1 MDFIQIITNHYN
13 ALLTGAMMTAL
24 ISGISIC
31 LGMALG
37 LNLAFGLISKHWPI
51 QRFCAGYRSLLRGTP
66 MLVQL
71 FIVFYLLPKIGLDVP
86 SIVAAII
93 ALTMNTTAFQAEIY
107 RGGLLTMPP
116 GQVEAARMLGIKTQ
130 TIRIRIIIPQLF
142 QLVLPSL
149 VNETIAILKN
159 SSLISVI
166 AVTELMR
173 TGQQIVAVTFRP
185 LEVYII
191 AAAIYLTMNISLAKL
206 GSLAEGRLA
215 IATRS

>member
-1 MDFIQIITNHYN
+1 MNFIQIITNHYD

-66 MLVQL
+66 MPVQL

-93 ALTMNTTAFQAEIY
+93 ALTMNTTAFQAEI
-107 RGGLLTMPP
+107 
-116 GQVEAARMLGIKTQ
+116 
-130 TIRIRIIIPQLF
+130 
-142 QLVLPSL
+142 
-149 VNETIAILKN
+149 
-159 SSLISVI
+159 
-166 AVTELMR
+166 
-173 TGQQIVAVTFRP
+173 
-185 LEVYII
+185 
-191 AAAIYLTMNISLAKL
+191 
-206 GSLAEGRLA
+206 
-215 IATRS
+215 

>member
-1 MDFIQIITNHYN
+1 
-13 ALLTGAMMTAL
+13 MTAL
-24 ISGISIC
+24 VSGISIG

-51 QRFCAGYRSLLRGTP
+51 QRFCAVYRSLLRGTP

-93 ALTMNTTAFQAEIY
+93 ALTMNTAAFQAEIY
-107 RGGLLTMPP
+107 RGGLLTISP
-116 GQVEAARMLGIKTQ
+116 GQAEAARMLGIKTR
-130 TIRIRIIIPQLF
+130 TVRIRIIIPQVF
-142 QLVLPSL
+142 RLVLPSL

-173 TGQQIVAVTFRP
+173 TSQQIVAVTFRP
-185 LEVYII
+185 LEVYIV
-191 AAAIYLTMNISLAKL
+191 AAAIYLIMNIILAKL

-215 IATRS
+215 IGARS